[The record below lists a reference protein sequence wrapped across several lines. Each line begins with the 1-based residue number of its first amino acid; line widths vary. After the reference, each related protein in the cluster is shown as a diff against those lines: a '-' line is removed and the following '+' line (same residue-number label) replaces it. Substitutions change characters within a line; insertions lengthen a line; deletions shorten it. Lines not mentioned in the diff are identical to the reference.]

1 MMRLVSLKWA
11 PHLCCARTTRAAE
24 PWEDKSRKLEHSP
37 GPLRTWGL
45 AGLCFPG
52 HCSRGDVNAYCLQYL
67 YKVLC
72 D

>member
-11 PHLCCARTTRAAE
+11 PRLCWARTTRAAG
-24 PWEDKSRKLEHSP
+24 PWEDSRELELQDQH
-37 GPLRTWGL
+37 LEDKGL
-45 AGLCFPG
+45 VGLCVPG
-52 HCSRGDVNAYCLQYL
+52 RCSPGDVNAYCLQYL